1 MFSAGDAQDF
11 ASLSGLMNDKQDEER
26 HDHKPGEQQ
35 RGGNAPEQACRCGG
49 ALAWEALVWTRRIRR
64 DATRS
69 IAMRGAAPSGRGLR
83 GNHKGGLRARVSHV
97 RQHCTLTY
105 NI

>member
-49 ALAWEALVWTRRIRR
+49 GWGRRPLWGERRGPKGRSRFVW
-64 DATRS
+64 
-69 IAMRGAAPSGRGLR
+69 RGGAPAGGGGPSVERKTGFSASVWDGR
-83 GNHKGGLRARVSHV
+83 KKVFPD
-97 RQHCTLTY
+97 
-105 NI
+105 

>member
-49 ALAWEALVWTRRIRR
+49 GWAGGALGRKRRNREARFRVLL
-64 DATRS
+64 
-69 IAMRGAAPSGRGLR
+69 RGGAPPGRGGPR
-83 GNHKGGLRARVSHV
+83 GERGVVCWVSA
-97 RQHCTLTY
+97 QAAAQT
-105 NI
+105 